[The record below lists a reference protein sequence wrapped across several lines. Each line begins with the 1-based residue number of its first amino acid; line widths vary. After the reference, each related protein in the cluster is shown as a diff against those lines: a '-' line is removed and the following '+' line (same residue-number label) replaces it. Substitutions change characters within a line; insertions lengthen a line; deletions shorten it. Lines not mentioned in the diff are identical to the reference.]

1 VSMHHLRAR
10 LVALCMVAALLQLT
24 IVATMAAGPRQ
35 ERFER
40 PNCVVFIDPV
50 AEGETTSRVHSARC
64 FSTFAEAMAYA
75 SGGRLKLAANA
86 SRDQYSLAELSA
98 STAGVTI
105 IGRDYEDPNY
115 SCNIFGPCLDWT
127 VNNDFGCTGGRNY
140 VASSMPTV
148 DGFNWN
154 DQLSSTKAFAGCSRN
169 QNFEHANYGGALRNC
184 LPNCATM
191 GVMNDATSSKQWRDV

>member
-75 SGGRLKLAANA
+75 SGGR
-86 SRDQYSLAELSA
+86 
-98 STAGVTI
+98 
-105 IGRDYEDPNY
+105 
-115 SCNIFGPCLDWT
+115 
-127 VNNDFGCTGGRNY
+127 
-140 VASSMPTV
+140 
-148 DGFNWN
+148 
-154 DQLSSTKAFAGCSRN
+154 
-169 QNFEHANYGGALRNC
+169 
-184 LPNCATM
+184 
-191 GVMNDATSSKQWRDV
+191 

>member
-1 VSMHHLRAR
+1 MSMHHFRAR
-10 LVALCMVAALLQLT
+10 LVAWCMVAAILHLT
-24 IVATMAAGPRQ
+24 TVATVAAGPKDQ
-35 ERFER
+35 RFDR

-50 AEGETTSRVHSARC
+50 AGGETASRVHSGRC
-64 FSTFAEAMAYA
+64 FSTFAQAMAYA
-75 SGGRLKLAANA
+75 SGGRLQLAPNA
-86 SRDQYSLAELSA
+86 SRDQYSLSELSA
-98 STAGVTI
+98 TTAGVTI

-127 VNNDFGCTGGRNY
+127 VSNDFGCTGGRNY
-140 VASSMPTV
+140 VAASMPTV